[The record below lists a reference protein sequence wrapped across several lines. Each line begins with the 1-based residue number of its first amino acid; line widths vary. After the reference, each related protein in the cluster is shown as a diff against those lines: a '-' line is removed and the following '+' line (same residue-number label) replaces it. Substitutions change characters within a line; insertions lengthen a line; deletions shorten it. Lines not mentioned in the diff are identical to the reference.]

1 MKNQTQRKKGA
12 LSENCWVCCVNQLQ
26 TETVSTIFV
35 FPLSLPDLGFYLPTT
50 YFLTEGANNATRYIP
65 RVATSLKPKTHK
77 QKDKKPISIRKKNDM
92 KHGNTTLLVSTF
104 AITCT
109 AIAAAYNYHKRQLKK
124 VTEKLSTLRD
134 AERKGR
140 IKAEINLRSTIK
152 SQEDNRISAALAF
165 YDGDESNNKNEKA
178 QASENKPMLLRC
190 IGSVVSPFT
199 KRMGTPRQGALV
211 PHARAYIELN
221 QSVAPME
228 TLSGIETYSHA
239 WIIFCFHANTDLQS
253 KSVKTKVKPPRGG
266 GIKVGSMA
274 TRSPHRPNN
283 IGLSLVKIT
292 GIDHKKKRLHIAA
305 LDLVNGTPVYDIK
318 PVVPWDIPGHFD
330 DEMLSVP
337 SWVSQDDALSEVS
350 FTSDAESE
358 LEFLMKRKKLSPLYK
373 FEELDIAKLA
383 IQEILAQDPR
393 AVKKRGKID
402 DAADPYNLSFGKIQI
417 QFVVVEKG
425 KVEVVKMSEM
435 ELDDA
440 TFVDGVPLAKEGTM
454 S

>member
-1 MKNQTQRKKGA
+1 M
-12 LSENCWVCCVNQLQ
+12 
-26 TETVSTIFV
+26 
-35 FPLSLPDLGFYLPTT
+35 
-50 YFLTEGANNATRYIP
+50 
-65 RVATSLKPKTHK
+65 
-77 QKDKKPISIRKKNDM
+77 
-92 KHGNTTLLVSTF
+92 
-104 AITCT
+104 
-109 AIAAAYNYHKRQLKK
+109 
-124 VTEKLSTLRD
+124 
-134 AERKGR
+134 
-140 IKAEINLRSTIK
+140 
-152 SQEDNRISAALAF
+152 
-165 YDGDESNNKNEKA
+165 
-178 QASENKPMLLRC
+178 
-190 IGSVVSPFT
+190 
-199 KRMGTPRQGALV
+199 
-211 PHARAYIELN
+211 
-221 QSVAPME
+221 
-228 TLSGIETYSHA
+228 
-239 WIIFCFHANTDLQS
+239 FHANTDLQS